1 MAGGD
6 WSTSRDDVTASVWG
20 AAAREKASSDKWKLL
35 SWDTHPRV
43 RAYINKT
50 ISGDANEDWLH
61 FTKRR
66 FCPKTV
72 KCGLSLGCGWG
83 QLEREAIHLNL
94 CEYFDAYDVSP
105 GAIATA
111 EAEARKRQ
119 LEQRIRYFCADLNK
133 VTFEPERYDMCFAG
147 AILHHISDLE
157 HLLDQVRTALR
168 PGGLFVVIEY
178 VGPPRFQ
185 WSDNVEGLMNRILVT
200 IPKSHRVSL
209 KDGVTVKGK
218 VVRPSV
224 EDVIKVDPSEAVRS
238 QDIPGLI
245 SKNFEILYRADFG
258 GTLLQ
263 FVLADIAGNF
273 ESNDEKDM
281 ALLDMIMV
289 FEETLIEEKVIPSD
303 FIFVIS
309 RRGSS

>member
-1 MAGGD
+1 MSQDSG
-6 WSTSRDDVTASVWG
+6 VTASVWG
-20 AAAREKASSDKWKLL
+20 AVARERASSDKWKLL

-43 RAYINKT
+43 ARYINRR
-50 ISGDANEDWLH
+50 ISGDPDESWLQ

-66 FCPKTV
+66 FCPRTLRY
-72 KCGLSLGCGWG
+72 GLSLGCGWG

-94 CEYFDAYDVSP
+94 CEYFDAHDVSP

-111 EAEARKRQ
+111 ESEARKRQ

-133 VTFEPERYDMCFAG
+133 ATFEPERYDICFAG

-178 VGPPRFQ
+178 VGPSRFQ
-185 WSDNVEGLMNRILVT
+185 WSDKVERLMNRILATV
-200 IPKSHRVSL
+200 PKTHRLSL
-209 KDGVTVKGK
+209 KDEVTIKGE
-218 VVRPSV
+218 VRRPSL
-224 EDVIKVDPSEAVRS
+224 EDVIKADPSEAVRS
-238 QDIPGLI
+238 QEIPGLLA
-245 SKNFEILYRADFG
+245 KNFEILYRADFG

-273 ESNDEKDM
+273 KPDDEKDM
-281 ALLDMIMV
+281 ALLDLIIL
-289 FEETLIEEKVIPSD
+289 FEETLIEEKIIPSD
-303 FIFVIS
+303 FIFVVS